1 LAIDVQFIRVL
12 TSFRSQSTWKVLP
25 STAICAPTAVAI
37 GLDFSRGP
45 SSDFLGLTL
54 IHIFIAGA
62 LLCMVIKILSLLHL
76 TAPRYLSTIVY
87 AATAFTT
94 FSDLDSLYGANEVA
108 GTTSINLAI
117 AGAVLFAIASLLSL
131 FTLRFGIACGL
142 VALGLSGHYFLREI
156 IAIPWGSMPGILPK
170 VLPYAR
176 WSDIFAS
183 LIMMVTAVAYSLS
196 RLWLLFRAPT
206 DVY

>member
-1 LAIDVQFIRVL
+1 M
-12 TSFRSQSTWKVLP
+12 KVL
-25 STAICAPTAVAI
+25 SLTAICAPTAVAI
-37 GLDFSRGP
+37 GLDFNRGP
-45 SSDFLGLTL
+45 TSDFLGLTL

-62 LLCMVIKILSLLHL
+62 FLCEVIKILSLLHL
-76 TAPRYLSTIVY
+76 TSPRFLSTIVY
-87 AATAFTT
+87 AATAFTS
-94 FSDLDSLYGANEVA
+94 FMDLDSLYGAAPIV
-108 GTTSINLAI
+108 GSTSIYLAI
-117 AGAVLFAIASLLSL
+117 AGTVLFAIASLLSL
-131 FTLRFGIACGL
+131 LTLRLGITCGL

-196 RLWLLFRAPT
+196 QLWLLFRAPT